1 LTIGILLI
9 HLSPNNLYPE
19 THEFVD
25 RINSDTER
33 THTRF
38 VARHGWIL
46 AIGDI
51 KRLLRSTTLAGWTA
65 RRAVKAFPVW
75 SLDDTPLLEQLNP
88 YIRSQIRRQEKNRPG
103 VWAEIRLR
111 EYIESSDQP
120 VYRRPYRPSF
130 WNLREYR
137 EATML
142 RLRSGRYMRE
152 DRQHGGYVR
161 NVPITLEL
169 AAVYLLWV
177 MPPKTQRLLERTG
190 RLYKEDCWRP
200 LITGVPF
207 DQSPS
212 AYLYPEHAPERPPIV
227 GRVEEPK
234 WNYQRL
240 LADQPAHNARL
251 GSYWSLGVASDGT
264 VGLSKI
270 IRSIGSLNIKTIEA
284 RNHMIANLEHDFSP
298 RERRKIRTN
307 VVSVRPH

>member
-1 LTIGILLI
+1 MGNKTSPHLLAICCLGFIRGLTISSIGIGGVHVEHCFATPFRLGEPIRVAGRLFGFRAPK
-9 HLSPNNLYPE
+9 SP
-19 THEFVD
+19 
-25 RINSDTER
+25 R
-33 THTRF
+33 
-38 VARHGWIL
+38 
-46 AIGDI
+46 
-51 KRLLRSTTLAGWTA
+51 RLPSRCQN
-65 RRAVKAFPVW
+65 RRR
-75 SLDDTPLLEQLNP
+75 DE
-88 YIRSQIRRQEKNRPG
+88 
-103 VWAEIRLR
+103 
-111 EYIESSDQP
+111 
-120 VYRRPYRPSF
+120 
-130 WNLREYR
+130 
-137 EATML
+137 
-142 RLRSGRYMRE
+142 
-152 DRQHGGYVR
+152 
-161 NVPITLEL
+161 
-169 AAVYLLWV
+169 
-177 MPPKTQRLLERTG
+177 KTQRLLERTG

-298 RERRKIRTN
+298 RDEAK
-307 VVSVRPH
+307 VA

>member
-1 LTIGILLI
+1 LAALGDYFLTIGILLI

-65 RRAVKAFPVW
+65 R
-75 SLDDTPLLEQLNP
+75 
-88 YIRSQIRRQEKNRPG
+88 
-103 VWAEIRLR
+103 
-111 EYIESSDQP
+111 
-120 VYRRPYRPSF
+120 
-130 WNLREYR
+130 
-137 EATML
+137 
-142 RLRSGRYMRE
+142 
-152 DRQHGGYVR
+152 
-161 NVPITLEL
+161 
-169 AAVYLLWV
+169 
-177 MPPKTQRLLERTG
+177 RTG

-298 RERRKIRTN
+298 RDEAK
-307 VVSVRPH
+307 VA